1 MQLRDRF
8 HIDEDRLADICRRH
22 HVSELAVFGSALRDD
37 FGFDSDVDLLY
48 VFEPEAR
55 VGWREI
61 YELERELSE
70 LLGRA
75 VDLVSKRWL
84 NPTIAEDVLAD
95 ARTLYAA

>member
-1 MQLRDRF
+1 MRIHDRLG
-8 HIDEDRLADICRRH
+8 IDDDRLAEICRRH
-22 HVSELAVFGSALRDD
+22 QVSELALFGSVLRDD
-37 FGFDSDVDLLY
+37 FGVDSDVDLLY
-48 VFEPEAR
+48 VFEPTAR

-61 YELERELSE
+61 YDLERELSE

-75 VDLVSKRWL
+75 VDLIPKRWL

>member
-1 MQLRDRF
+1 VQIRD
-8 HIDEDRLADICRRH
+8 HLDVDEERLADICQRH
-22 HVSELAVFGSALRDD
+22 HVSELAVFGSVLRND
-37 FGFDSDVDLLY
+37 FGLESDVDLLY
-48 VFEPEAR
+48 VFEPAAR

-61 YELERELSE
+61 YALERELSE

-84 NPTIAEDVLAD
+84 NPTIAEGVLAD

>member
-22 HVSELAVFGSALRDD
+22 HVSELAVFGSVLRDD

-61 YELERELSE
+61 YELERELSD
-70 LLGRA
+70 LLRRA

-84 NPTIAEDVLAD
+84 NPTIAEDVLAE